1 LGILVLRSAA
11 GSSAI
16 FHAVSCLAL
25 GVAFGWQ
32 SLLLIVAGIAGLL
45 LILGL
50 LTPVA
55 SALVG
60 GSYVGLVFAAPTD
73 PCHPSETALTYML
86 VIAVAIA
93 LLGPGA
99 FSFDSRLFGRREI
112 IIPD

>member
-1 LGILVLRSAA
+1 
-11 GSSAI
+11 
-16 FHAVSCLAL
+16 
-25 GVAFGWQ
+25 
-32 SLLLIVAGIAGLL
+32 LLLVVVGVAGLL

-55 SALVG
+55 SPLVG
-60 GSYVGLVFAAPTD
+60 GSYVGLAFAPPTAPS
-73 PCHPSETALTYML
+73 HPSATAVSYML
-86 VIAVAIA
+86 VIATAIA

>member
-1 LGILVLRSAA
+1 MA
-11 GSSAI
+11 G
-16 FHAVSCLAL
+16 V
-25 GVAFGWQ
+25 
-32 SLLLIVAGIAGLL
+32 AGLL

-55 SALVG
+55 STLVG
-60 GSYVGLVFAAPTD
+60 GSYIGLAFAPPTALS
-73 PCHPSETALTYML
+73 HPSPTALTFML
-86 VIAVAIA
+86 VIAIAIA

>member
-25 GVAFGWQ
+25 GVASGWQ

-60 GSYVGLVFAAPTD
+60 GSYVGLAFAAPTD
-73 PCHPSETALTYML
+73 PCHPSETTLTYML
-86 VIAVAIA
+86 VIAIAIA
-93 LLGPGA
+93 FLGPGA